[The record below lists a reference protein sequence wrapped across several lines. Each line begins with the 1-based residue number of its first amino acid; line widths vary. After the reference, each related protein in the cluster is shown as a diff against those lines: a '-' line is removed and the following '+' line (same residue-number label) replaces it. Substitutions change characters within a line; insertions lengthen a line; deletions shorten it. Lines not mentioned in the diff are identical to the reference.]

1 MNKELSNSPG
11 NEVQLKPQ
19 NIRIPLRLGVPQTF
33 KVSFKRAEGY
43 PIDLYYLMDLSFS
56 MADDLDTIKKLSQDI
71 IETLRGFTKNIRI
84 AVRCQP
90 AVSYQNILSLTPN
103 ADDFKREVSKQR
115 ISANLDSPEAGF
127 DAIMQAAVCK
137 DEIGW
142 KNVTKIL
149 VYTSDDTFHIA
160 GDGRLAGIYKPHDGQ
175 CHLNQ
180 SGFYDGT
187 KFDYPSIGHLARV
200 LTANNIQLI
209 FAVTKNISSAYEELR
224 KMIPQSVVGVLE
236 SDSSN
241 VVQLITNAYNGLAVS
256 YQAHCGEGPTPW
268 SSRGECKDIKIS
280 QQEKLEF
287 HLSVQGISDKLK
299 VTVEMQCKCECGRDE
314 PSSPHCSD
322 VILSCDPGFRG
333 QRCCEQSKDVDS
345 LETKCRQG
353 NSSQLCNGHGSCECG
368 ECLCHR
374 NFKGRHCECDDS
386 ICEQN
391 QKLCS

>member
-1 MNKELSNSPG
+1 WTRSEPVCLHLPITLFLHHDTGPSPGHRAPTPSVGRPPPRLTAVSQHLGHNVTEAGEGVGFLQTGESSEWRCDTAEALARRRCDKDNQFNPDTKPQELMNKELSNSPG

-19 NIRIPLRLGVPQTF
+19 NIRIPLRL
-33 KVSFKRAEGY
+33 GY

-84 AVRCQP
+84 EKKKSEPVSPAEPSRCQP

-103 ADDFKREVSKQR
+103 TDDFKRE
-115 ISANLDSPEAGF
+115 
-127 DAIMQAAVCK
+127 DA
-137 DEIGW
+137 IGW

-160 GDGRLAGIYKPHDGQ
+160 GDGRLAGIYSLTMDK

-187 KFDYPSIGHLARV
+187 KF
-200 LTANNIQLI
+200 
-209 FAVTKNISSAYEELR
+209 ELR

-241 VVQLITNAYNGLAVS
+241 VVQLITNAYNVDFTVRLNIS
-256 YQAHCGEGPTPW
+256 
-268 SSRGECKDIKIS
+268 ECLK
-280 QQEKLEF
+280 EKLEF

-299 VTVEMQCKCECGRDE
+299 VTVEMQCN
-314 PSSPHCSD
+314 
-322 VILSCDPGFRG
+322 CDPGFRG

-374 NFKGRHCECDDS
+374 NFKGRHCERL
-386 ICEQN
+386 N
-391 QKLCS
+391 